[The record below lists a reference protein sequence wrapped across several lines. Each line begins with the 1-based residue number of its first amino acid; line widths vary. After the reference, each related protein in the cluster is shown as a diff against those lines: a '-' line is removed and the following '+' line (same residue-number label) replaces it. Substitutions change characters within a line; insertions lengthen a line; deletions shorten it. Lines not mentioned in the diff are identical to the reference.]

1 MQILHLDSQAYT
13 VSQWSGGTTTEV
25 FIWPKGANYAT
36 REFQVRI
43 SSATVELE
51 ESDFTALPGVTRYIV
66 PLQGGFTLT
75 HPGQSPVVMGPLTE
89 PYRFSGE
96 IATHCVGRATDFNLM
111 LKGVEGK
118 MDICRETASI
128 QPGITCLY
136 APEGCEVTIS
146 GQMHRLLAGESL
158 LIFSQQMA
166 TAAISGGLAICCY
179 AAVTL

>member
-1 MQILHLDSQAYT
+1 MDIRHLTQQDYKT
-13 VSQWSGGTTTEV
+13 SQWSGGTTTEV
-25 FIWPKGANYAT
+25 FIWPQGASYAA
-36 REFQVRI
+36 REFQCRI

-51 ESDFTALPGVTRYIV
+51 ESDFTPLPGVMRYIV

-75 HPGQSPVVMGPLTE
+75 HPGKSPVVMGPLTE

-111 LKGVEGK
+111 LKGVDGK
-118 MDICRETASI
+118 MDICRETAPI

-146 GQMHRLLAGESL
+146 GETHRLAAGESL
-158 LIFSQQMA
+158 LIFSRQMV
-166 TAAISGGLAICCY
+166 TAAISGGAVICCY

>member
-1 MQILHLDSQAYT
+1 MDIRHLTQQDYKT
-13 VSQWSGGTTTEV
+13 SQWSGGTTTEV
-25 FIWPKGANYAT
+25 FIWPQGASYAA
-36 REFQVRI
+36 REFQCRI

-51 ESDFTALPGVTRYIV
+51 ESDFTPLPGVMRYIV

-75 HPGQSPVVMGPLTE
+75 HPGKSPVVMGPLTE

-118 MDICRETASI
+118 MDICRETAPI

-136 APEGCEVTIS
+136 APEECEVTIS
-146 GQMHRLLAGESL
+146 GETHRLAVGESL
-158 LIFSQQMA
+158 LILTRKTA
-166 TAAISGGLAICCY
+166 TVAISGGAAICCY
-179 AAVTL
+179 ADVTL

>member
-1 MQILHLDSQAYT
+1 MQILHLDSKAYT

-25 FIWPKGANYAT
+25 FIWPKGANYAS

-118 MDICRETASI
+118 MDICRETAPI

-136 APEGCEVTIS
+136 APEECEVTIS
-146 GQMHRLLAGESL
+146 GESHRLAVGESL
-158 LIFSQQMA
+158 LILTRKTA
-166 TAAISGGLAICCY
+166 TVAISGGAAICCY
-179 AAVTL
+179 ADVTL